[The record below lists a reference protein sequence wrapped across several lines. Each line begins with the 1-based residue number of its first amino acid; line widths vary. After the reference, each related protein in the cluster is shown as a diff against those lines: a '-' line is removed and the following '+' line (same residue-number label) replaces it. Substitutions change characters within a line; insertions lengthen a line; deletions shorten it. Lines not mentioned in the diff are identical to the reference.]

1 MIAMERPF
9 RAARIAERY
18 PAGPLPIM
26 IKSNCWVEDSI
37 DFISFQ
43 CPESLIRLDIFYDV
57 IPTKVGIQKG
67 NTRFLLPQE

>member
-26 IKSNCWVEDSI
+26 IKSNCWVEDSMKST
-37 DFISFQ
+37 SFYQ
-43 CPESLIRLDIFYDV
+43 FVQKNKRVRLRSGHAPGIRGWIG
-57 IPTKVGIQKG
+57 IP
-67 NTRFLLPQE
+67 